1 MNRGGANPSRRHL
14 LPVASL
20 SRLPYWLLV
29 VMLLGVLAVWS
40 VVREEDYRVIFR
52 AVSRGIV
59 TTLYV
64 SVISYAAAA
73 AIGLLFGLMR
83 ASHRRVL
90 REAASVYIE
99 VVRGVPMLVILYY
112 VAFVA
117 APALVVLINRLAEP
131 LIAAGWLQP
140 LSVRRIDF
148 VWRAIIAL
156 TVGYS
161 AFLAEIFRAGIE
173 AVPRGQL
180 EAALSLGMSRRQ
192 AMLRVVLPQAART
205 VLPPLGN
212 DFVAMIKDSAL
223 VSVLGV
229 QDITQQAKVYS
240 ASSFRFFETYNTVA
254 FLYLVLTIS
263 LSLLVRGLERRL
275 RRHVSTAHPVGKC
288 FSCQNP
294 VVDEG
299 ADDYPR
305 RDVEVFD
312 RALDVIHGRDTGT
325 DHGLQRIIRT
335 QKLLGE
341 RSLEL
346 LLARAHVRRRQEPLF
361 HARRKMI
368 GHQAGKGKP
377 STCQ

>member
-1 MNRGGANPSRRHL
+1 MNRGGASPSRRHL

-40 VVREEDYRVIFR
+40 VVREEDYRIIFR
-52 AVSRGIV
+52 AVSRGIG

-64 SVISYAAAA
+64 SVIAYAAAA

-275 RRHVSTAHPVGKC
+275 RRHVA
-288 FSCQNP
+288 
-294 VVDEG
+294 
-299 ADDYPR
+299 R
-305 RDVEVFD
+305 
-312 RALDVIHGRDTGT
+312 
-325 DHGLQRIIRT
+325 
-335 QKLLGE
+335 E
-341 RSLEL
+341 R
-346 LLARAHVRRRQEPLF
+346 
-361 HARRKMI
+361 
-368 GHQAGKGKP
+368 
-377 STCQ
+377 